1 MASLK
6 ERLTRRLAREREKRP
21 AADHILRTQE
31 HYSETKASQW
41 AGAVTYFGFLSV
53 FPVLAIAFF
62 VVGYVSRIFPNADDS
77 LVTAIESIRPIN
89 CSVAT
94 CTRQSRG
101 T

>member
-6 ERLTRRLAREREKRP
+6 ERLSRRLAREREKRP
-21 AADHILRTQE
+21 AVDDILRTQE

-62 VVGYVSRIFPNADDS
+62 VVGYVAS
-77 LVTAIESIRPIN
+77 LPPDARRQPGPRPSN
-89 CSVAT
+89 
-94 CTRQSRG
+94 
-101 T
+101 